1 MPRLR
6 AMRPVRID
14 IGVHFRAE
22 VCVVVEV
29 VNEVLGV

>member
-22 VCVVVEV
+22 VGV